1 MAFDIMSPETSVVQG
16 KLPHPN
22 INRNAIRRPADM
34 REGKISTNF
43 SVKSPNLCLY
53 PTSGLQFFRE
63 ITQQSHYFIYDTWFS
78 FRDV

>member
-34 REGKISTNF
+34 REGKISTLDILF
-43 SVKSPNLCLY
+43 FVKS
-53 PTSGLQFFRE
+53 
-63 ITQQSHYFIYDTWFS
+63 QQS
-78 FRDV
+78 

>member
-34 REGKISTNF
+34 REGNWYFAIE
-43 SVKSPNLCLY
+43 
-53 PTSGLQFFRE
+53 FF
-63 ITQQSHYFIYDTWFS
+63 
-78 FRDV
+78 